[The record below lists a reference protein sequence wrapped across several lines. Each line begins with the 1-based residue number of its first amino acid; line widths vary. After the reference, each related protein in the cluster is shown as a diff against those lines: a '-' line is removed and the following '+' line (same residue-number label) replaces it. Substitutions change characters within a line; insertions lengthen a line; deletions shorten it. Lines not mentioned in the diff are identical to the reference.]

1 MTSQGPPFDPR
12 VDLGRGLVLANP
24 VGVAS
29 GTFGFGFEAEAMGG
43 IGHLGVI
50 FSKGTTLLAREGNR
64 PPRIAETAA
73 GMLNSIGLQNPGVE
87 VVAREYAPRW
97 AEWQVPVVVNVAGA
111 DIPEYVAVTQRLDG
125 VSGVSGME
133 LNISCP
139 NIAHGLDFATEPG
152 AAARCVAAVRAA
164 TQLPLIVKLSP
175 NVTDIAEVAR
185 AVEDAGADAVSAV
198 NTYVG
203 MKVALASQRP
213 VLPGLGVGGVS
224 GPAIKPLALAAVA
237 KVRRAVG
244 IPVIG
249 IGGIA
254 TSADALEFL
263 VAGADAIQV
272 GTANFTNP
280 RASLEIVEGCLAYA
294 AEHHLRR
301 LRDIRWQELDHPGA
315 QDYAE
320 SID

>member
-1 MTSQGPPFDPR
+1 MNSPAPPFDPR

-24 VGVAS
+24 ISVAS
-29 GTFGFGFEAEAMGG
+29 GTFGFGFEAEALAG
-43 IGHLGVI
+43 IGHLGAI
-50 FSKGTTLLAREGNR
+50 FSKGTTLLAREGNQ

-87 VVAREYAPRW
+87 VVARDYAPRW
-97 AEWQVPVVVNVAGA
+97 ASWPVPVLVNVAGA
-111 DIPEYVAVTQRLDG
+111 DISEYVAVVRRLDG
-125 VSGVSGME
+125 VSGVAGLE

-164 TQLPLIVKLSP
+164 TQLPLVVKLSP
-175 NVTDIAEVAR
+175 NVTDITEVAR

-203 MKVALASQRP
+203 MKVNLPSRRP
-213 VLPGLGVGGVS
+213 VLPGHGSGGLS
-224 GPAIKPLALAAVA
+224 GPAIKPLAIAAVI
-237 KVRRAVG
+237 KVRRAVR

-254 TSADALEFL
+254 DTTDALEFL
-263 VAGADAIQV
+263 VAGADAVQV
-272 GTANFTNP
+272 GTANFNNP
-280 RASLEIVEGCLAYA
+280 QASREIVEGCQAYA
-294 AEHHLRR
+294 LHQGILGFSD
-301 LRDIRWQELDHPGA
+301 LRWQELDHPGTE
-315 QDYAE
+315 E
-320 SID
+320 SGPHSV

>member
-1 MTSQGPPFDPR
+1 MSASSSQLNPR

-29 GTFGFGFEAEAMGG
+29 GTFGFGFEAEEMAG
-43 IGHLGVI
+43 IGHLGAI
-50 FSKGTTLLAREGNR
+50 FSKGTTAQPREGNR

-97 AEWQVPVVVNVAGA
+97 ANWPVPVIVNVAGA
-111 DIPEYVAVTQRLDG
+111 DIREYVEVVLRLDG
-125 VSGVSGME
+125 VVGVSGVE

-139 NIAHGLDFATEPG
+139 NIAHGLDFAAEPG

-164 TQLPLIVKLSP
+164 TTLPLVVKLSP

-185 AVEDAGADAVSAV
+185 AVEDAGADALSAV

-203 MKVALASQRP
+203 MKVSLERQRP
-213 VLPGLGVGGVS
+213 VLPGAGLGGLS
-224 GPAIKPLALAAVA
+224 GPAVKPLALAAVA
-237 KVRRAVG
+237 KVRRAVA
-244 IPVIG
+244 IPLIG
-249 IGGIA
+249 IGGITTA
-254 TSADALEFL
+254 ADALEFM

-272 GTANFTNP
+272 GTANFNNP
-280 RASLEIVEGCLAYA
+280 GVSREIVEGCLAYG
-294 AEHHLRR
+294 AEHR
-301 LRDIRWQELDHPGA
+301 LQLFSELRWQELDHPGA
-315 QDYAE
+315 EEPDPE
-320 SID
+320 PD

>member
-1 MTSQGPPFDPR
+1 MSATGSELDPR

-29 GTFGFGFEAEAMGG
+29 GTFGFGFEAEEMAG
-43 IGHLGVI
+43 IAHLGAI
-50 FSKGTTLLAREGNR
+50 FSKGTTALPRAGNR

-87 VVAREYAPRW
+87 VVARDYAPRW
-97 AEWQVPVVVNVAGA
+97 ARWSVPVIVNVAGA
-111 DIPEYVAVTQRLDG
+111 DIIEYVEVVSQLDG
-125 VSGVSGME
+125 VQGVAGVE

-152 AAARCVAAVRAA
+152 AAARCVSAVRAA
-164 TQLPLIVKLSP
+164 TTLPLVVKLSP

-185 AVEDAGADAVSAV
+185 AVEDAGADALSVV

-203 MKVALASQRP
+203 MKISLDRRRP
-213 VLPGLGVGGVS
+213 ALPGAGLGGLS
-224 GPAIKPLALAAVA
+224 GPAVKPLALAAVA
-237 KVRRAVG
+237 KVRRAVRV
-244 IPVIG
+244 PLIG

-254 TSADALEFL
+254 TSADALEFM

-272 GTANFTNP
+272 GTANFNNP
-280 RASLEIVEGCLAYA
+280 GASREIVEGCLAYG
-294 AEHHLRR
+294 EEQR
-301 LRDIRWQELDHPGA
+301 LHRFSELRWQELDHPGS
-315 QDYAE
+315 QEPDPE
-320 SID
+320 PD